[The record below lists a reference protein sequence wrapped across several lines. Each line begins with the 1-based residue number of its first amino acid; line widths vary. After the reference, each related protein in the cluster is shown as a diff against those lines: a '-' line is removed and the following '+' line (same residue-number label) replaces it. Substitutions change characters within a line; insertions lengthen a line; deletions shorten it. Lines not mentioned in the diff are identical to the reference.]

1 MERSWRTPRLKGSPS
16 DRRTLTKRGF
26 KFLGASLILTDRV
39 SNFFFFMYNYL
50 TNHNQKTYQSPQLS
64 GPFIHPLRS
73 PQNSKHHSITETICH
88 QQNHVPARWSTRQ
101 VTVAVDSLQ
110 QPHVPHLGLRQKS
123 YSHNNSFISGFFE
136 ETKLL
141 TTTLSLDCCMT
152 QHAHL

>member
-73 PQNSKHHSITETICH
+73 PQNSKHHSILETIWCW
-88 QQNHVPARWSTRQ
+88 QKYSSARAWS
-101 VTVAVDSLQ
+101 
-110 QPHVPHLGLRQKS
+110 KS
-123 YSHNNSFISGFFE
+123 YHSMSTATQLLWTVWRQTHNPTPGIKTNSSSYLCVWKKPKF
-136 ETKLL
+136 LL
-141 TTTLSLDCCMT
+141 HI
-152 QHAHL
+152 Q